1 LENKNYRDFG
11 GGAYAKNGPKME
23 GWLAKIEAAGGNA
36 VRLWLHIDG
45 ARSPNF
51 DNRGHATGADTDSLI
66 KEVGQFLDAAAKHN
80 IFIII
85 CLWNGAVKVDPMIHL
100 YHDEEALQS
109 YLDKVLSPMAKAL
122 SNHKAL
128 AAWEI
133 VNEPEGLVKGGIS
146 DSNKCL
152 DTHKLSVS
160 YISASWVG
168 TGLTMK
174 EILRFINRHS
184 AAIHSAAPGTLVTTG
199 AWKEFSATDAL
210 SDSFNYYKDECL
222 TAAGG
227 KSNGHLDFYQVF
239 II

>member
-1 LENKNYRDFG
+1 
-11 GGAYAKNGPKME
+11 M
-23 GWLAKIEAAGGNA
+23 
-36 VRLWLHIDG
+36 
-45 ARSPNF
+45 
-51 DNRGHATGADTDSLI
+51 
-66 KEVGQFLDAAAKHN
+66 
-80 IFIII
+80 
-85 CLWNGAVKVDPMIHL
+85 DPITHL
-100 YHDEEALQS
+100 YDDEEALQS

-122 SNHKAL
+122 STHKAL
-128 AAWEI
+128 AASEI
-133 VNEPEGLVKGGIS
+133 VNEPERLMKSGIS
-146 DSNKCL
+146 DSIKCI

-184 AAIHSAAPGTLVTTG
+184 AAIHSAVSRTLVTTG
-199 AWKEFSATDAL
+199 AWKEFSATDVL
-210 SDSFNYYKDECL
+210 SDSFNYYKDGCL